1 VLVAKSAEME
11 EPHKVHLKVVMEGG
25 LGQYRPQTVGMS
37 SSLLAGLSDGSRSA
51 KMLKAV
57 HRSVSSQYEAH

>member
-1 VLVAKSAEME
+1 MD
-11 EPHKVHLKVVMEGG
+11 EPHRVHLNVVMEGG

-37 SSLLAGLSDGSRSA
+37 SSLFAGLRDGSRSA

-57 HRSVSSQYEAH
+57 HKSVSSHRDAHSATLYV